1 MPHNSLVGH
10 TDTSPITTKREDMKT
25 SIRKVVAVSALGVAL
40 SVSGFGVSGVSAQGN
55 NGNRNINITA
65 EQETCLVSAKA
76 NIAPG
81 PNRKA
86 SVKEAAKK
94 CGIWGRFAKLSTA
107 QQTCLANYGL
117 SRPDGLPTKAQKRQL
132 KTLAAKCGI
141 TLNVKK

>member
-1 MPHNSLVGH
+1 
-10 TDTSPITTKREDMKT
+10 MKT
-25 SIRKVVAVSALGVAL
+25 SLRKVVAVSTLGMALTLSGVGI
-40 SVSGFGVSGVSAQGN
+40 SDVSAQGN
-55 NGNRNINITA
+55 KAPKNINITP
-65 EQETCLVSAKA
+65 EQEACLISAKA

-107 QQTCLANYGL
+107 QQTCLATYGL
-117 SRPDGLPTKAQKRQL
+117 SRPSGLPSKAQKKQL

-141 TLNVKK
+141 TLTIKK

>member
-1 MPHNSLVGH
+1 MKK
-10 TDTSPITTKREDMKT
+10 TTQR
-25 SIRKVVAVSALGVAL
+25 IVATTALGIML
-40 SVSGFGVSGVSAQGN
+40 SLSGIGATGVSAQGN
-55 NGNRNINITA
+55 GGNRNINITA
-65 EQETCLVSAKA
+65 EQEACLISTKA

-94 CGIWGRFAKLSTA
+94 CGIWGRFAKLSTS

-117 SRPDGLPTKAQKRQL
+117 SRPSGLPTKAQKKQL

-141 TLNVKK
+141 TLQVKR

>member
-1 MPHNSLVGH
+1 
-10 TDTSPITTKREDMKT
+10 MKT
-25 SIRKVVAVSALGVAL
+25 SIRKVVAVSALGIAL
-40 SVSGFGVSGVSAQGN
+40 TVSGVGASGVSAKGN
-55 NGNRNINITA
+55 NGNQNINITP

-76 NIAPG
+76 NIPHGA
-81 PNRKA
+81 NRKA

-117 SRPDGLPTKAQKRQL
+117 SRPNGLPTKAQKKQL

>member
-1 MPHNSLVGH
+1 
-10 TDTSPITTKREDMKT
+10 MKT

-40 SVSGFGVSGVSAQGN
+40 SVSGLGASGVSAKGN
-55 NGNRNINITA
+55 NGHQNINITP

-76 NIAPG
+76 NIPSGA
-81 PNRKA
+81 NRKA

-94 CGIWGRFAKLSTA
+94 CGIWGRFAKLSTSEQA
-107 QQTCLANYGL
+107 CLGNYGL
-117 SRPDGLPTKAQKRQL
+117 ARPNGLPTKAQKKQL